1 MEDIKETAWDH
12 IYGEKT
18 ATFST
23 SEKKWIREIQ
33 RLHEKYPGEVDIR
46 HVNNDGSIL
55 VQLPADWFR
64 IRPKKKSNLSAEQI
78 AASKARLELARQK
91 RLEDLRK
98 ADAAVETTEGGS
110 K

>member
-33 RLHEKYPGEVDIR
+33 RLHEEYPGEVDIR

-110 K
+110 Q

>member
-12 IYGEKT
+12 ICGEKT

-23 SEKKWIREIQ
+23 SEKKWIREIY
-33 RLHEKYPGEVDIR
+33 RLHEKHPDEVEIR
-46 HVNNDGSIL
+46 YVNGDGSIL
-55 VQLPADWFR
+55 VHLPADWLR

-91 RLEDLRK
+91 PMEEK
-98 ADAAVETTEGGS
+98 TKPDAAVATIGGGN

>member
-33 RLHEKYPGEVDIR
+33 RLHEEYPGEVAEEEKQ
-46 HVNNDGSIL
+46 SI
-55 VQLPADWFR
+55 
-64 IRPKKKSNLSAEQI
+64 
-78 AASKARLELARQK
+78 
-91 RLEDLRK
+91 
-98 ADAAVETTEGGS
+98 GGANCGV
-110 K
+110 KGKT